1 MNQKIRAGFLGTG
14 SYLPERILTN
24 KDMEK
29 IVDTTDEWIVTRTGI
44 RERHVA
50 AENQATSDLATEAG
64 KKALADAG
72 LKASDIDLIIVATIT
87 PDMPTPST
95 ACLVQSKLGASKAA
109 AFDVSAACSGFVY
122 GLSISK
128 AFVESGMYKN
138 ILLIGAEKLT
148 AFVDWKD
155 RASCVIF
162 GDGAGAAVIGPVEAG
177 QREILSSFMVANGN
191 DADLLKIPGGG
202 SRNPSSTNSLE
213 QGMHYLKMQG
223 KETFKVAVKVMEEA
237 TLEALRLANLTM
249 DQISLVIPHQANLRI
264 IQSIGERM
272 KIPAEKMVVNLDR
285 VGNTSA
291 ASVIVA
297 LDECVRTG
305 RLKKGDAIVLVAFGA
320 GTTLAS
326 AVVQW

>member
-1 MNQKIRAGFLGTG
+1 MSDKIRAGFLGTG
-14 SYLPERILTN
+14 SYLPEKILTN

-29 IVDTTDEWIVTRTGI
+29 IVDTTDEWIMTRTGI
-44 RERHVA
+44 KERHIA
-50 AENQATSDLATEAG
+50 AETQATSDLAVEAA
-64 KKALADAG
+64 KKALEAAG
-72 LKASDIDLIIVATIT
+72 LKAGDIDLIIVATIT

-95 ACLVQSKLGASKAA
+95 ACLVQSKLGAVKAA

-122 GLSISK
+122 GLSISR

-162 GDGAGAAVIGPVEAG
+162 GDGAGAAVIGPVAKG
-177 QREILSSFMVANGN
+177 KKEILSSFMVANGN

-202 SRNPSSTNSLE
+202 SRNPSSPASL
-213 QGMHYLKMQG
+213 QSGLHYLKMQG
-223 KETFKVAVKVMEEA
+223 KETFKVAVKVMAEA
-237 TLEALRLANLTM
+237 TMEALRLAGLQM
-249 DQISLVIPHQANLRI
+249 QDVSLVIPHQANLRI
-264 IQSIGERM
+264 IQAIGERM
-272 KIPAEKMVVNLDR
+272 QIPAEKLVVNLDR

-297 LDECVRTG
+297 LDECVRSG
-305 RLKKGDAIVLVAFGA
+305 RLKEGDAIVLVAFGA

-326 AVVQW
+326 AVVKW

>member
-1 MNQKIRAGFLGTG
+1 MNSKIKAGFLGTG
-14 SYLPERILTN
+14 SYLPEKILTN

-29 IVDTTDEWIVTRTGI
+29 IVDTTDDWIVTRTGI
-44 RERHVA
+44 KERHVA
-50 AENQATSDLATEAG
+50 AENQATSDLAVEAG
-64 KKALADAG
+64 LRALADAG

-95 ACLVQSKLGASKAA
+95 ACLVQSKLGATRAA

-122 GLSISK
+122 GLTISK
-128 AFVESGMYKN
+128 AFIESGMYRH

-155 RASCVIF
+155 RSSCVIF
-162 GDGAGAAVIGPVEAG
+162 GDGAGAAIIGSVAEG
-177 QREILSSFMVANGN
+177 QKEILSTFMVANGD

-202 SRNPSSTNSLE
+202 SRYPSSAESLG
-213 QGMHYLKMQG
+213 QGLHYLKMQG
-223 KETFKVAVKVMEEA
+223 KETFKVAVTVMEEA
-237 TLEALRLANLTM
+237 TLEALRLAKLDM
-249 DQISLVIPHQANLRI
+249 DRIALVIPHQANLRI

-297 LDECVRTG
+297 LDECVRSG

>member
-1 MNQKIRAGFLGTG
+1 MSQKIRAGFLGTG
-14 SYLPERILTN
+14 SYLPEKILTN

-50 AENQATSDLATEAG
+50 SETQATSDLATEAG

-95 ACLVQSKLGASKAA
+95 ACLVQSKLGATKAA

-177 QREILSSFMVANGN
+177 KREILSSFMVANGN

-237 TLEALRLANLTM
+237 TLEALRLANLNM

-272 KIPAEKMVVNLDR
+272 QIPAEKMVVNLDR

>member
-1 MNQKIRAGFLGTG
+1 MSQKIRAGFLGTG
-14 SYLPERILTN
+14 SYLPEKILTN

-50 AENQATSDLATEAG
+50 SENQATSDLATEAG

-95 ACLVQSKLGASKAA
+95 ACLVQSKLGAAKAA

-128 AFVESGMYKN
+128 AFVESGMYKH

-177 QREILSSFMVANGN
+177 KREILSSFMVANGN

-202 SRNPSSTNSLE
+202 SRNPSSASSLE

-237 TLEALRLANLTM
+237 TLEALRLANLNM